1 MGRGQ
6 TKESHPFKPDEVA
19 TPERVRD
26 DKGRW
31 LPGQPDKSWRYPDAL
46 KRKQPHPEDLEQ
58 ITRLVAAGHGLH
70 SLCTKLGING
80 KVWQRWKREFPE
92 VVAAYEAG
100 LGQEE
105 AEIVSDLKRI
115 MKTKDNPIPGM
126 FILKARHGWQEGAP
140 AASDNR
146 VQVSITLPGALKPED
161 YSPECIVTEAKAI
174 KGADDDG
181 SK

>member
-6 TKESHPFKPDEVA
+6 TKKTHPFKPDEVA
-19 TPERVRD
+19 TPERLRD

-80 KVWQRWKREFPE
+80 KVWQRWKKEFPE
-92 VVAAYEAG
+92 VREAYERG

-105 AEIVSDLKRI
+105 FEIVSELKRI
-115 MKTKDNPIPGM
+115 MKAKDNPIPGM
-126 FILKARHGWQEGAP
+126 FVLKCRHGWVEGAP
-140 AASDNR
+140 AQSDNR
-146 VQVSITLPGALKPED
+146 VAISVTMPAALSPDQYKPEILVQK
-161 YSPECIVTEAKAI
+161 PKAI
-174 KGADDDG
+174 QGADDDDG
-181 SK
+181 